1 MLDEIKD
8 SSVVICNNSYKERIL
23 KNVKKLINI
32 KFMSISEFIKSLYFD
47 YDEKAI
53 LYVIKKYKI
62 KYDIARYYLD
72 NLIYILEPNYDQDK
86 MKFLLDLKEDLI
98 NNNLLIFNTRFKSY
112 IKDKKIVIY
121 NYSLSNFEKYLLK
134 DINYIEIND
143 VEGSFN
149 PLIYE
154 FDDIEDE
161 VEFVAYKISEL
172 INNGIDIGNIKLINV
187 DSSYINVITKIFNFY
202 NLKINKFNNIPILSS
217 IIGNIFYTNL
227 DNGIKYAI
235 NSISDYKETDVYSKI
250 VNICNKYVWCDDTDD
265 LKILIYNDLKHTYI
279 ENTRYTNMIEVCD
292 YESSFS
298 NDDYVFML
306 GFNQGIIP
314 KIYKDED
321 FINDDIKPS
330 YIDSTIEKNIRSKD
344 ITLKAIKSIKNLTIT
359 YKLRS
364 HFNTYYPSNLIDELG
379 EVKKVSLD
387 YKKSFSDISNEIR
400 LSKLLDDLI
409 KFNYHPSLLDL
420 LYNNYS
426 IPYNT
431 YSNKFTGI
439 NKNKINDFIKNKR
452 EFNLSYSTMDDYNKC
467 AFKFYIEKIL
477 CLKDNIDKFSVTL
490 GNIYHDVL
498 EKSSKGDID
507 IKNEVY
513 KYLND
518 NNISLNNSNR
528 FFVNRAIDNIKY
540 LLDVI
545 DEQNKFSKLDKIE
558 TEKYVKVRMKDN
570 INFIGFIDKIV
581 YNIFNDTIIASI
593 IDYKTYIKKPSLK
606 YIDYGIGLQ
615 LPVYMYLASK
625 SYKNIK
631 FAGFYLQNIT
641 LDNKSEEEKRK
652 SLKLIGFTNI
662 DKEILEKFDYNYMD
676 SSVINGIK
684 INKDGSFSS
693 TSLKHM
699 LSDNDILDII
709 EKTRVKID
717 ETINNILEAK
727 FDINPKFDKENI
739 GCEFCKFNDL
749 CFRKDYD
756 FVNITPSNDEDEF

>member
-8 SSVVICNNSYKERIL
+8 GSIVICNNSYKDKVL

-32 KFMSISEFIKSLYFD
+32 KFMSMSEFIKSLYFD

-53 LYVIKKYKI
+53 LYVIKKYKV

-72 NLIYILEPNYDQDK
+72 NLIYILEPSYDQDK
-86 MKFLLDLKEDLI
+86 MKFLLNLKKELI
-98 NNNLLIFNTRFKSY
+98 NNNLLIFNTRFKNY

-143 VEGSFN
+143 IEGSSD

-154 FDDIEDE
+154 FSDIEEE

-172 INNGIDIGNIKLINV
+172 INSGVDIHNIKLTNI
-187 DSSYINVITKIFNFY
+187 DSSYINVIYKIFNFY
-202 NLKINKFNNIPILSS
+202 NLKIDKFNNIPILSS
-217 IIGNIFYTNL
+217 IIGNLFYTNL
-227 DNGIKYAI
+227 DNGIESAI
-235 NSISDYKETDVYSKI
+235 NSIDDYKETDTYNKI
-250 VNICNKYVWCDDTDD
+250 INICNKYVWCDDVTD
-265 LKILIYNDLKHTYI
+265 LKVLIYNDLKHTYI
-279 ENTRYTNMIEVCD
+279 ENIKYTNMIQVCD

-314 KIYKDED
+314 RTYKDED

-330 YIDSTIEKNIRSKD
+330 YIDNTIEKNIRSKE
-344 ITLKAIKSIKNLTIT
+344 ITLKAIRSIKNLTIT
-359 YKLRS
+359 YKLKS
-364 HFNTYYPSNLIDELG
+364 HFNTYYPSNLVDELG
-379 EVKKVSLD
+379 EVKRVSLD
-387 YKKSFSDISNEIR
+387 YKKSFSDISNEIK

-409 KFNYHPSLLDL
+409 KFNHHPDLLDL

-439 NKNKINDFIKNKR
+439 DKCNFNDFIKHKK

-467 AFKFYIEKIL
+467 AFRFYIEKIL
-477 CLKDNIDKFSVTL
+477 YLKDNIDKFSVTL

-498 EKSSKGDID
+498 EKSTKGCID
-507 IKNEVY
+507 VKDEVY
-513 KYLND
+513 KYLTD
-518 NNISLNNSNR
+518 NNINLSNSNK

-558 TEKYVKVRMKDN
+558 TEKYVKVKIKDN

-641 LDNKSEEEKRK
+641 LDNKSDEEKKK
-652 SLKLIGFTNI
+652 SLKLIGFTNTAK
-662 DKEILEKFDYNYMD
+662 DILEKFDYNYMD
-676 SSVINGIK
+676 STVIDGIK
-684 INKDGSFSS
+684 INKDGSFSFNS
-693 TSLKHM
+693 MKHM
-699 LSDNDILDII
+699 LSDEDILDII
-709 EKTRVKID
+709 EKTREKID

-739 GCEFCKFNDL
+739 GCEFCKFNDI
-749 CFRKDYD
+749 CFRRDSD
-756 FVNITPSNDEDEF
+756 FVNITPSTDDEF

>member
-8 SSVVICNNSYKERIL
+8 GSIVICNNSYKDKVL

-32 KFMSISEFIKSLYFD
+32 KFMSMSEFIKSLYFD

-53 LYVIKKYKI
+53 LYVIKKYKV

-72 NLIYILEPNYDQDK
+72 NLIYILEPSYDQDK
-86 MKFLLDLKEDLI
+86 MNFLLNLKKELI
-98 NNNLLIFNTRFKSY
+98 NNNLLIFNTRFKNY
-112 IKDKKIVIY
+112 IKGKKIVIY

-143 VEGSFN
+143 IEGSSD

-154 FDDIEDE
+154 FSDIEEE

-172 INNGIDIGNIKLINV
+172 INSGVDIHNIKLTNI
-187 DSSYINVITKIFNFY
+187 DSSYINVINKIFNFY
-202 NLKINKFNNIPILSS
+202 NLKIDKFNNIPILSS
-217 IIGNIFYTNL
+217 IIGNLFYTNL
-227 DNGIKYAI
+227 DNGIESAI
-235 NSISDYKETDVYSKI
+235 NSIDDYKETDTYNKI
-250 VNICNKYVWCDDTDD
+250 INICNKYVWCDDVTD
-265 LKILIYNDLKHTYI
+265 LKVLIYNDLKHTYI
-279 ENTRYTNMIEVCD
+279 ENIKYTNMIQVCD

-314 KIYKDED
+314 RTYKDED

-330 YIDSTIEKNIRSKD
+330 YIDNTIEKNIRSKE

-359 YKLRS
+359 YKLKS
-364 HFNTYYPSNLIDELG
+364 HFNTYYPSNLVDELG
-379 EVKKVSLD
+379 EVKRVSLD
-387 YKKSFSDISNEIR
+387 YKKSFSDISNEIK

-409 KFNYHPSLLDL
+409 KFNHHPDLLDL
-420 LYNNYS
+420 LYNNYF

-439 NKNKINDFIKNKR
+439 DKCNFNDFIKHKK

-467 AFKFYIEKIL
+467 AFRFYIEKIL
-477 CLKDNIDKFSVTL
+477 YLKDNIDKFSVTL

-498 EKSSKGDID
+498 EKSTKGCID
-507 IKNEVY
+507 VKDEVY
-513 KYLND
+513 KYLTD
-518 NNISLNNSNR
+518 NNISLNNSNK

-558 TEKYVKVRMKDN
+558 TEKYVKVKIKDN

-641 LDNKSEEEKRK
+641 LDNKSDEEKKK
-652 SLKLIGFTNI
+652 SLKLIGFTNTAK
-662 DKEILEKFDYNYMD
+662 DILEKFDYNYMD
-676 SSVINGIK
+676 STVIDGIK

-693 TSLKHM
+693 NSMKHM
-699 LSDNDILDII
+699 LSDEDILDII
-709 EKTRVKID
+709 EKTREKID
-717 ETINNILEAK
+717 ETINNILDAK

-739 GCEFCKFNDL
+739 GCEFCKFNDI
-749 CFRKDYD
+749 CFRRDSD
-756 FVNITPSNDEDEF
+756 FVNITPSTDDEF

>member
-8 SSVVICNNSYKERIL
+8 GSIVICNNSYKDKVL

-32 KFMSISEFIKSLYFD
+32 KFMSMSEFIKSLYFD

-53 LYVIKKYKI
+53 LYVIKKYKV

-72 NLIYILEPNYDQDK
+72 NLIYILEPSYDRDK
-86 MKFLLDLKEDLI
+86 MKFLLNLKKELI
-98 NNNLLIFNTRFKSY
+98 NNNLLIFNTRFKNY
-112 IKDKKIVIY
+112 IKGKKIVIY

-143 VEGSFN
+143 IEGSSD

-154 FDDIEDE
+154 FSDIEEE

-172 INNGIDIGNIKLINV
+172 INSGVDIHNIKLTNI
-187 DSSYINVITKIFNFY
+187 DSSYINVINKIFNFY
-202 NLKINKFNNIPILSS
+202 NLKIDKFNNIPILSS
-217 IIGNIFYTNL
+217 IIGNLFYTNL
-227 DNGIKYAI
+227 GNGIESAI
-235 NSISDYKETDVYSKI
+235 NSIDDYKETDTYNKI
-250 VNICNKYVWCDDTDD
+250 INICNKYVWCDDVTD
-265 LKILIYNDLKHTYI
+265 LKVLIYNDLKHTYI
-279 ENTRYTNMIEVCD
+279 ENIKYTNMIQVCD

-314 KIYKDED
+314 RTYKDED

-330 YIDSTIEKNIRSKD
+330 YIDNTIEKNIRSKE
-344 ITLKAIKSIKNLTIT
+344 ITLKAIRSIKNLTIT
-359 YKLRS
+359 YKLKS
-364 HFNTYYPSNLIDELG
+364 HFNTYYPSNLVDELG
-379 EVKKVSLD
+379 EVKRVSLD
-387 YKKSFSDISNEIR
+387 YKKSFSDISNEIK

-409 KFNYHPSLLDL
+409 KFNHHPDLLDL

-439 NKNKINDFIKNKR
+439 DKCNFNDFIKHKK

-467 AFKFYIEKIL
+467 AFRFYIEKIL
-477 CLKDNIDKFSVTL
+477 YLKDNIDKFSVTL

-498 EKSSKGDID
+498 EKSTKGCID
-507 IKNEVY
+507 VKDEVY
-513 KYLND
+513 KYLTD
-518 NNISLNNSNR
+518 NNINLSNSNK

-558 TEKYVKVRMKDN
+558 TEKYVKVKIKDN

-641 LDNKSEEEKRK
+641 LDNKSDEEKKK
-652 SLKLIGFTNI
+652 SLKLIGFTNTAK
-662 DKEILEKFDYNYMD
+662 DILEKFDYNYMD
-676 SSVINGIK
+676 STVIDGIK

-693 TSLKHM
+693 NSMKHM
-699 LSDNDILDII
+699 LSDEDILDII
-709 EKTRVKID
+709 EKTREKID
-717 ETINNILEAK
+717 ETINNILDAK

-739 GCEFCKFNDL
+739 GCEFCKFNDI
-749 CFRKDYD
+749 CFRRDSD
-756 FVNITPSNDEDEF
+756 FVNITPSTDDEF

>member
-8 SSVVICNNSYKERIL
+8 GSIVICNNSYKDKVL

-32 KFMSISEFIKSLYFD
+32 KFMSMSEFIKSLYFD

-53 LYVIKKYKI
+53 LYVIKKYKV

-72 NLIYILEPNYDQDK
+72 NLIYILEPSYDQDK
-86 MKFLLDLKEDLI
+86 MNFLLNLKKELI
-98 NNNLLIFNTRFKSY
+98 NNNLLIFNTRFKNY
-112 IKDKKIVIY
+112 IKGKKIVIY

-143 VEGSFN
+143 IEGSSD

-154 FDDIEDE
+154 FSDIEEE

-172 INNGIDIGNIKLINV
+172 INSGVDIHNIKLTNI
-187 DSSYINVITKIFNFY
+187 DSSYINVIYKIFNFY
-202 NLKINKFNNIPILSS
+202 NLKIDKFNNIPILSS
-217 IIGNIFYTNL
+217 IIGNLFYTNL
-227 DNGIKYAI
+227 DNGIESAI
-235 NSISDYKETDVYSKI
+235 NSIDDYKETDTYNKI
-250 VNICNKYVWCDDTDD
+250 INICNKYVWCDDVTD
-265 LKILIYNDLKHTYI
+265 LKVLIYNDLKHTYI
-279 ENTRYTNMIEVCD
+279 ENIKYTNMIQVCD

-314 KIYKDED
+314 RTYKDED

-330 YIDSTIEKNIRSKD
+330 YIDNTIEKNIRSKE
-344 ITLKAIKSIKNLTIT
+344 ITLKAIRSIKNLTIT
-359 YKLRS
+359 YKLKS
-364 HFNTYYPSNLIDELG
+364 HFNTYYPSNLVDELG
-379 EVKKVSLD
+379 EVKRVSLD
-387 YKKSFSDISNEIR
+387 YKKSFSDISNEIK

-409 KFNYHPSLLDL
+409 KFNHHPDLLDL

-439 NKNKINDFIKNKR
+439 DKCNFNDFIKHKKK
-452 EFNLSYSTMDDYNKC
+452 FNLSYSTMDDYNKC
-467 AFKFYIEKIL
+467 AFRFYIEKIL
-477 CLKDNIDKFSVTL
+477 YLKDNIDKFSVTL

-498 EKSSKGDID
+498 EKSTKGCID
-507 IKNEVY
+507 VKDEVY
-513 KYLND
+513 KYLTD
-518 NNISLNNSNR
+518 NNINLSNSNK

-558 TEKYVKVRMKDN
+558 TEKYVKVKIKDN

-641 LDNKSEEEKRK
+641 LDNKSDEEKKK
-652 SLKLIGFTNI
+652 SLKLIGFTNTAK
-662 DKEILEKFDYNYMD
+662 DILEKFDYNYMD
-676 SSVINGIK
+676 STVIDGIK

-693 TSLKHM
+693 NSMKHM
-699 LSDNDILDII
+699 LSDEDILDII
-709 EKTRVKID
+709 EKTREKID
-717 ETINNILEAK
+717 ETINNILDAK

-739 GCEFCKFNDL
+739 GCEFCKFNDI
-749 CFRKDYD
+749 CFRRDSD
-756 FVNITPSNDEDEF
+756 FVNITPSTDDEF

>member
-8 SSVVICNNSYKERIL
+8 GSIVICNNSYKDKVL

-32 KFMSISEFIKSLYFD
+32 KFMSMSEFIKSLYFD

-53 LYVIKKYKI
+53 LYVIKKYKV

-72 NLIYILEPNYDQDK
+72 NLIYILEPSYDRDK
-86 MKFLLDLKEDLI
+86 MKFLLNLKKELI
-98 NNNLLIFNTRFKSY
+98 NNNLLIFNTRFKNY
-112 IKDKKIVIY
+112 IKGKKIVIY
-121 NYSLSNFEKYLLK
+121 NYSLSKFEKYLLK

-143 VEGSFN
+143 IEGSSD

-154 FDDIEDE
+154 FSDIEEE

-172 INNGIDIGNIKLINV
+172 INSGVDIHNIKLTNI
-187 DSSYINVITKIFNFY
+187 DSSYINVINKIFNFY
-202 NLKINKFNNIPILSS
+202 NLKIDKFNNIPILSS
-217 IIGNIFYTNL
+217 IIGNLFYTNL
-227 DNGIKYAI
+227 DNGIESAI
-235 NSISDYKETDVYSKI
+235 NSIDDYKETDTYNKI
-250 VNICNKYVWCDDTDD
+250 INICNKYVWCDDVTD
-265 LKILIYNDLKHTYI
+265 LKVLIYNDLKHTYI
-279 ENTRYTNMIEVCD
+279 ENIKYTNMIQVCD

-314 KIYKDED
+314 RTYKDED

-330 YIDSTIEKNIRSKD
+330 YIDNTIEKNIRSKE
-344 ITLKAIKSIKNLTIT
+344 ITLKAIRSIKNLTIT
-359 YKLRS
+359 YKLKS
-364 HFNTYYPSNLIDELG
+364 HFNTYYPSNLVDELG
-379 EVKKVSLD
+379 EVKRVSLD
-387 YKKSFSDISNEIR
+387 YKKSFSDISNEIK

-409 KFNYHPSLLDL
+409 KFNHHPDLLDL

-439 NKNKINDFIKNKR
+439 DKCNFNDFIKHKK

-467 AFKFYIEKIL
+467 AFRFYIEKIL
-477 CLKDNIDKFSVTL
+477 YLKDNIDKFSVTL

-498 EKSSKGDID
+498 EKSTKGCID
-507 IKNEVY
+507 VKDEVY
-513 KYLND
+513 KYLTD
-518 NNISLNNSNR
+518 NNINLSNSNK

-545 DEQNKFSKLDKIE
+545 EEQNKFSKLDKIE
-558 TEKYVKVRMKDN
+558 TEKYVKVKIKDN

-641 LDNKSEEEKRK
+641 LDNKSDEEKKK
-652 SLKLIGFTNI
+652 SLKLIGFTNTAK
-662 DKEILEKFDYNYMD
+662 DILEKFDYNYMD
-676 SSVINGIK
+676 STVIDGIK
-684 INKDGSFSS
+684 INKDGSFSFNS
-693 TSLKHM
+693 MKHM
-699 LSDNDILDII
+699 LSDEDILDII
-709 EKTRVKID
+709 EKTREKID

-739 GCEFCKFNDL
+739 GCEFCKFNDI
-749 CFRKDYD
+749 CFRRDSD
-756 FVNITPSNDEDEF
+756 FVNITPSTDDEF

>member
-8 SSVVICNNSYKERIL
+8 GSIVICNNSYKDKVL

-32 KFMSISEFIKSLYFD
+32 KFMSMSEFIKSLYFD

-53 LYVIKKYKI
+53 LYVIKKYKV

-72 NLIYILEPNYDQDK
+72 NLIYILEPSYDQDK
-86 MKFLLDLKEDLI
+86 MNFLLNLKKELI
-98 NNNLLIFNTRFKSY
+98 NNNLLIFNTRFKNY

-143 VEGSFN
+143 IEGSSD

-154 FDDIEDE
+154 FSDIEEE

-172 INNGIDIGNIKLINV
+172 INSGVDIHNIKLTNI
-187 DSSYINVITKIFNFY
+187 DSSYINVINKIFNFY
-202 NLKINKFNNIPILSS
+202 NLKIDKFNNIPILSS
-217 IIGNIFYTNL
+217 IIGNLFYTNL
-227 DNGIKYAI
+227 DSGIESAI
-235 NSISDYKETDVYSKI
+235 NSIDDYKETDTYNKI
-250 VNICNKYVWCDDTDD
+250 INICNKYVWCDDVTD
-265 LKILIYNDLKHTYI
+265 LKVLIYNDLKHTYI
-279 ENTRYTNMIEVCD
+279 ENIKYTNMIQVCD

-314 KIYKDED
+314 RTYKDED

-330 YIDSTIEKNIRSKD
+330 YIDNTIEKNIRSKE
-344 ITLKAIKSIKNLTIT
+344 ITLKAIRSIKNLTIT
-359 YKLRS
+359 YKLKS
-364 HFNTYYPSNLIDELG
+364 HFNTYYPSNLVDELG
-379 EVKKVSLD
+379 EVKRVSLD
-387 YKKSFSDISNEIR
+387 YKKSFSDISNEIK

-409 KFNYHPSLLDL
+409 KFNHHPDLLDL

-439 NKNKINDFIKNKR
+439 DKCNFNDFIKHKK

-467 AFKFYIEKIL
+467 AFRFYIEKIL
-477 CLKDNIDKFSVTL
+477 YLKDNVDKFSVTL

-498 EKSSKGDID
+498 EKSTKGCID
-507 IKNEVY
+507 VKDEVY
-513 KYLND
+513 KYLTD
-518 NNISLNNSNR
+518 NNINLSNSNK

-558 TEKYVKVRMKDN
+558 TEKYVKVKIKDN

-641 LDNKSEEEKRK
+641 LDNKSDEEKKK
-652 SLKLIGFTNI
+652 SLKLIGFTNTAK
-662 DKEILEKFDYNYMD
+662 DILEKFDYNYMD
-676 SSVINGIK
+676 STVIDGIK

-693 TSLKHM
+693 NSMKHM
-699 LSDNDILDII
+699 LSDEDILDII
-709 EKTRVKID
+709 EKTREKID
-717 ETINNILEAK
+717 ETINNILDAK

-739 GCEFCKFNDL
+739 GCEFCKFNDI
-749 CFRKDYD
+749 CFRRDSD
-756 FVNITPSNDEDEF
+756 FVNITPSTDDEF

>member
-8 SSVVICNNSYKERIL
+8 GSIVICNNSYKDKVL

-32 KFMSISEFIKSLYFD
+32 KFMSMSEFIKSLYFD

-53 LYVIKKYKI
+53 LYVIKKYKV

-72 NLIYILEPNYDQDK
+72 NLIYILEPSYDRDK
-86 MKFLLDLKEDLI
+86 MKFLLNLKKELI
-98 NNNLLIFNTRFKSY
+98 NNNLLIFNTRFKNY
-112 IKDKKIVIY
+112 IKGKKIVIY
-121 NYSLSNFEKYLLK
+121 NYSLSKFEKYLLK

-143 VEGSFN
+143 IEGSSD

-154 FDDIEDE
+154 FSDIEEE

-172 INNGIDIGNIKLINV
+172 INSGVDIHNIKLTNI
-187 DSSYINVITKIFNFY
+187 DSSYINVINKIFNFY
-202 NLKINKFNNIPILSS
+202 NLKIDKFNNIPILSS
-217 IIGNIFYTNL
+217 IIGNLFYTNL
-227 DNGIKYAI
+227 DNGIESAI
-235 NSISDYKETDVYSKI
+235 NSIDDYKETDTYNKI
-250 VNICNKYVWCDDTDD
+250 INICNKYVWCDDVTD
-265 LKILIYNDLKHTYI
+265 LKVLIYNDLKHTYI
-279 ENTRYTNMIEVCD
+279 ENIKYTNMIQVCD

-314 KIYKDED
+314 RTYKDED

-330 YIDSTIEKNIRSKD
+330 YIDNTIEKNIRSKE
-344 ITLKAIKSIKNLTIT
+344 ITLKAIRSIKNLTIT
-359 YKLRS
+359 YKLKS
-364 HFNTYYPSNLIDELG
+364 HFNTYYPSNLVDELG
-379 EVKKVSLD
+379 EVKRVSLD
-387 YKKSFSDISNEIR
+387 YKKSFSDISNEIK

-409 KFNYHPSLLDL
+409 KFNHHPDLLDL

-439 NKNKINDFIKNKR
+439 DKCNFNDFIKHKKK
-452 EFNLSYSTMDDYNKC
+452 FNLSYSTMDDYNKC
-467 AFKFYIEKIL
+467 AFRFYIEKIL
-477 CLKDNIDKFSVTL
+477 YLKDNIDKFSVTL

-498 EKSSKGDID
+498 EKSTKGCID
-507 IKNEVY
+507 VKDEVY
-513 KYLND
+513 KYLTD
-518 NNISLNNSNR
+518 NNINLSNSNK

-558 TEKYVKVRMKDN
+558 TEKYVKVKIKDN

-641 LDNKSEEEKRK
+641 LDNKSDEEKKK
-652 SLKLIGFTNI
+652 SLKLIGFTNTAK
-662 DKEILEKFDYNYMD
+662 DILEKFDYNYMD
-676 SSVINGIK
+676 STVIDGIK

-693 TSLKHM
+693 NSMKHM
-699 LSDNDILDII
+699 LSDEDILDII
-709 EKTRVKID
+709 EKTREKID
-717 ETINNILEAK
+717 ETINNILDAK

-739 GCEFCKFNDL
+739 GCEFCKFNDI
-749 CFRKDYD
+749 CFRRDSD
-756 FVNITPSNDEDEF
+756 FVNITPSTDDEF

>member
-8 SSVVICNNSYKERIL
+8 GSIVICNNSYKDKVL

-32 KFMSISEFIKSLYFD
+32 KFMSMSEFIKSLYFD

-53 LYVIKKYKI
+53 LYVIKKYKV

-72 NLIYILEPNYDQDK
+72 NLIYILEPSYDQDK
-86 MKFLLDLKEDLI
+86 MKFLLNLKKELI
-98 NNNLLIFNTRFKSY
+98 NNNLLIFNTRFKNY
-112 IKDKKIVIY
+112 IKGKKIVIY

-143 VEGSFN
+143 IEGSSD

-154 FDDIEDE
+154 FSDIEEE

-172 INNGIDIGNIKLINV
+172 INSGVDIHNIKLTNI
-187 DSSYINVITKIFNFY
+187 DSSYINVIYKIFNFY
-202 NLKINKFNNIPILSS
+202 NLKIDKFNNIPILSS
-217 IIGNIFYTNL
+217 IIGNLFYTNL
-227 DNGIKYAI
+227 DNGIESAI
-235 NSISDYKETDVYSKI
+235 NSIDDYKETDTYNKI
-250 VNICNKYVWCDDTDD
+250 INICNKYVWCDDVTD
-265 LKILIYNDLKHTYI
+265 LKVLIYNDLKHTYI
-279 ENTRYTNMIEVCD
+279 ENIKYTNMIQVCD

-314 KIYKDED
+314 RTYKDED

-330 YIDSTIEKNIRSKD
+330 YIDNTIEKNIRSKE
-344 ITLKAIKSIKNLTIT
+344 ITLKAIRSIKNLTIT
-359 YKLRS
+359 YKLKS
-364 HFNTYYPSNLIDELG
+364 HFNTYYPSNLVDELG
-379 EVKKVSLD
+379 EVKRVSLD
-387 YKKSFSDISNEIR
+387 YKKSFSDISNEIK

-409 KFNYHPSLLDL
+409 KFNHHPDLLDL

-439 NKNKINDFIKNKR
+439 DKCNFNDFIKHKK

-467 AFKFYIEKIL
+467 AFRFYIEKIL
-477 CLKDNIDKFSVTL
+477 YLKDNVDKFSVTL

-498 EKSSKGDID
+498 EKSTKGCID
-507 IKNEVY
+507 VKDEVY
-513 KYLND
+513 KYLTD
-518 NNISLNNSNR
+518 NNINLSNSNK

-558 TEKYVKVRMKDN
+558 TEKYVKVKIKDN

-641 LDNKSEEEKRK
+641 LDNKSDEEKKK
-652 SLKLIGFTNI
+652 SLKLIGFTNTAK
-662 DKEILEKFDYNYMD
+662 DILEKFDYNYMD
-676 SSVINGIK
+676 STVIDGIK

-693 TSLKHM
+693 NSMKHM
-699 LSDNDILDII
+699 LSDEDILDII
-709 EKTRVKID
+709 EKTREKID
-717 ETINNILEAK
+717 ETINNILDAK

-739 GCEFCKFNDL
+739 GCEFCKFNDI
-749 CFRKDYD
+749 CFRRDSD
-756 FVNITPSNDEDEF
+756 FVNITPSTDDEF

>member
-8 SSVVICNNSYKERIL
+8 GSIVICNNSYKDKVL

-32 KFMSISEFIKSLYFD
+32 KFMSMSEFIKSLYFD

-53 LYVIKKYKI
+53 LYVIKKYKV

-72 NLIYILEPNYDQDK
+72 NLIYILEPSYDQDK
-86 MKFLLDLKEDLI
+86 MNFLLNLKKELI
-98 NNNLLIFNTRFKSY
+98 NNNLLIFNTRFKNY

-143 VEGSFN
+143 IEGSSD

-154 FDDIEDE
+154 FSDIEEE

-172 INNGIDIGNIKLINV
+172 INSGVDIHNIKLTNI
-187 DSSYINVITKIFNFY
+187 DSSYINVINKIFNFY
-202 NLKINKFNNIPILSS
+202 NLKIDKFNNIPILSS
-217 IIGNIFYTNL
+217 IIGNLFYTNL
-227 DNGIKYAI
+227 DNGIESAI
-235 NSISDYKETDVYSKI
+235 NSIDDYKETDTYNKI
-250 VNICNKYVWCDDTDD
+250 INICNKYVWCDDVTD
-265 LKILIYNDLKHTYI
+265 LKVLIYNDLKHTYI
-279 ENTRYTNMIEVCD
+279 ENIKYTNMIQVCD

-314 KIYKDED
+314 RTYKDED

-330 YIDSTIEKNIRSKD
+330 YIDNTIEKNIRSKE
-344 ITLKAIKSIKNLTIT
+344 ITLKAIRSIKNLTIT
-359 YKLRS
+359 YKLKS
-364 HFNTYYPSNLIDELG
+364 HFNTYYPSNLVDELG
-379 EVKKVSLD
+379 EVKRVSLG
-387 YKKSFSDISNEIR
+387 YKKSFSDISNEIK

-409 KFNYHPSLLDL
+409 KFNHHPDLLDL

-439 NKNKINDFIKNKR
+439 DKCNFNDFIKHKK

-467 AFKFYIEKIL
+467 AFRFYIEKIL
-477 CLKDNIDKFSVTL
+477 YLKDNIDKFSVTL

-498 EKSSKGDID
+498 EKSTKGCID
-507 IKNEVY
+507 VKDEVY
-513 KYLND
+513 KYLTD
-518 NNISLNNSNR
+518 NNINLSNSNK

-558 TEKYVKVRMKDN
+558 TEKYVKVKIKDN

-641 LDNKSEEEKRK
+641 LDNKSDEEKKK
-652 SLKLIGFTNI
+652 SLKLIGFTNSAK
-662 DKEILEKFDYNYMD
+662 DILEKFDYNYMD
-676 SSVINGIK
+676 STVIDGIK

-693 TSLKHM
+693 NSMKHM
-699 LSDNDILDII
+699 LSDEDILDII
-709 EKTRVKID
+709 EKTREKID
-717 ETINNILEAK
+717 ETINNILDAK

-739 GCEFCKFNDL
+739 GCEFCKFNDI
-749 CFRKDYD
+749 CFRRDSD
-756 FVNITPSNDEDEF
+756 FVNITPSTDDEF

>member
-8 SSVVICNNSYKERIL
+8 GSIVICNNSYKDKVL

-32 KFMSISEFIKSLYFD
+32 KFMSMSEFIKSLYFD

-53 LYVIKKYKI
+53 LYVIKKYKV

-72 NLIYILEPNYDQDK
+72 NLIYILEPSYDQDK
-86 MKFLLDLKEDLI
+86 MNFLLNLKKELI
-98 NNNLLIFNTRFKSY
+98 NNNLLIFNTRFKNY

-143 VEGSFN
+143 IEGSSD

-154 FDDIEDE
+154 FSDIEEE

-172 INNGIDIGNIKLINV
+172 INSGVDIHNIKLTNI
-187 DSSYINVITKIFNFY
+187 DSSYINVINKIFNFY
-202 NLKINKFNNIPILSS
+202 NLKIDKFNNIPILSS
-217 IIGNIFYTNL
+217 IIGNLFYTNL
-227 DNGIKYAI
+227 DNGIESAI
-235 NSISDYKETDVYSKI
+235 NSIDDYKETDTYNKI
-250 VNICNKYVWCDDTDD
+250 INICNKYVWCDDVTD
-265 LKILIYNDLKHTYI
+265 LKVLIYNDLKHTYI
-279 ENTRYTNMIEVCD
+279 ENIKYTNMIQVCD

-314 KIYKDED
+314 RTYKDED

-330 YIDSTIEKNIRSKD
+330 YIDNTIEKNIRSKE
-344 ITLKAIKSIKNLTIT
+344 ITLKAIRSIKNLTIT
-359 YKLRS
+359 YKLKS
-364 HFNTYYPSNLIDELG
+364 HFNTYYPSNLVDELG
-379 EVKKVSLD
+379 EVKRVSLD
-387 YKKSFSDISNEIR
+387 YKKSFSDISNEIK

-409 KFNYHPSLLDL
+409 KFNHHPDLLDL

-439 NKNKINDFIKNKR
+439 DKCNFNDFIKHKK

-467 AFKFYIEKIL
+467 AFRFYIEKIL
-477 CLKDNIDKFSVTL
+477 YLKDNVDRFSITL

-498 EKSSKGDID
+498 EKSTKGCID
-507 IKNEVY
+507 VKDEVY
-513 KYLND
+513 KYLTD
-518 NNISLNNSNR
+518 NNINLSNSNK

-558 TEKYVKVRMKDN
+558 TEKYVKVKIKDN

-641 LDNKSEEEKRK
+641 LDNKSDEEKKK
-652 SLKLIGFTNI
+652 SLKLIGFTNTAK
-662 DKEILEKFDYNYMD
+662 DILEKFDYNYMD
-676 SSVINGIK
+676 STVIDGIK

-693 TSLKHM
+693 NSMKHM
-699 LSDNDILDII
+699 LSDEDILDII
-709 EKTRVKID
+709 EKTREKID
-717 ETINNILEAK
+717 ETINNILDAK

-739 GCEFCKFNDL
+739 GCEFCKFNDI
-749 CFRKDYD
+749 CFRRDSD
-756 FVNITPSNDEDEF
+756 FVNITPSTDDEF

>member
-8 SSVVICNNSYKERIL
+8 GSIVICNNSYKDKVL

-32 KFMSISEFIKSLYFD
+32 KFMSMSEFIKSLYFY

-53 LYVIKKYKI
+53 LYVIKKYKV

-72 NLIYILEPNYDQDK
+72 NLIYILEPSYDQDK
-86 MKFLLDLKEDLI
+86 MNFLLNLKKELI
-98 NNNLLIFNTRFKSY
+98 NNNLLIFNTRFKNY
-112 IKDKKIVIY
+112 IKGKKIVIY

-143 VEGSFN
+143 IEGSSD

-154 FDDIEDE
+154 FSDIEEE

-172 INNGIDIGNIKLINV
+172 INSGVDIHNIKLTNI
-187 DSSYINVITKIFNFY
+187 DSGYINVINKIFNFY
-202 NLKINKFNNIPILSS
+202 NLKIDKFNNIPILSS
-217 IIGNIFYTNL
+217 IIGNLFYTNL
-227 DNGIKYAI
+227 DSGIESAI
-235 NSISDYKETDVYSKI
+235 NSIDDYKETDTYNKI
-250 VNICNKYVWCDDTDD
+250 INICNKYVWCDDVTD
-265 LKILIYNDLKHTYI
+265 LKVLIYNDLKHTYI
-279 ENTRYTNMIEVCD
+279 ENIKYTNMIQVCD

-314 KIYKDED
+314 RTYKDED

-330 YIDSTIEKNIRSKD
+330 YIDNTIEKNIRSKE
-344 ITLKAIKSIKNLTIT
+344 ITLKAIRSIKNLTIT
-359 YKLRS
+359 YKLKS
-364 HFNTYYPSNLIDELG
+364 HFNTYYPSNLVDELG
-379 EVKKVSLD
+379 EVKRVSLD
-387 YKKSFSDISNEIR
+387 YKKSFSDISNEIK

-409 KFNYHPSLLDL
+409 KFNHHPDLLDL

-439 NKNKINDFIKNKR
+439 DKCNFNDFIKHKK

-467 AFKFYIEKIL
+467 AFRFYIEKIL
-477 CLKDNIDKFSVTL
+477 YLKDNVDKFSVTL

-498 EKSSKGDID
+498 EKSTKGCID
-507 IKNEVY
+507 VKDEVY
-513 KYLND
+513 KYLTD
-518 NNISLNNSNR
+518 NNINLSNSNK

-545 DEQNKFSKLDKIE
+545 DEQNKFSKLDKME
-558 TEKYVKVRMKDN
+558 TEKYVKVKIKDN

-641 LDNKSEEEKRK
+641 LDNKSDEEKKK
-652 SLKLIGFTNI
+652 SLKLIGFTNTAK
-662 DKEILEKFDYNYMD
+662 DILEKFDYNYMD
-676 SSVINGIK
+676 STVIDGIK

-693 TSLKHM
+693 NSMKHM
-699 LSDNDILDII
+699 LSDEDILDII
-709 EKTRVKID
+709 EKTREKID
-717 ETINNILEAK
+717 ETINNILDAK

-739 GCEFCKFNDL
+739 GCEFCKFNDI
-749 CFRKDYD
+749 CFRRDSD
-756 FVNITPSNDEDEF
+756 FVNITPSTDDEF

>member
-8 SSVVICNNSYKERIL
+8 GSIVICNNSYKDKVL

-32 KFMSISEFIKSLYFD
+32 KFMSMSEFIKSLYFD

-53 LYVIKKYKI
+53 LYVIKKYKV

-72 NLIYILEPNYDQDK
+72 NLIYILEPSYDQDK
-86 MKFLLDLKEDLI
+86 MNFLLNLKKELI
-98 NNNLLIFNTRFKSY
+98 NNNLLIFNTRFKNY

-143 VEGSFN
+143 IEGSSD

-154 FDDIEDE
+154 FSDIEEE

-172 INNGIDIGNIKLINV
+172 INSGVDIHNIKLTNI
-187 DSSYINVITKIFNFY
+187 DSSYINVINKIFNFY
-202 NLKINKFNNIPILSS
+202 NLKIDKFNNIPILSS
-217 IIGNIFYTNL
+217 IIGNLFYTNL
-227 DNGIKYAI
+227 GNGIESAI
-235 NSISDYKETDVYSKI
+235 NSIDDYKETDTYNKI
-250 VNICNKYVWCDDTDD
+250 INICNKYVWCDDVTD
-265 LKILIYNDLKHTYI
+265 LKVLIYNDLKHTYI
-279 ENTRYTNMIEVCD
+279 ENIKYTNMIQVCD

-314 KIYKDED
+314 RTYKDED

-330 YIDSTIEKNIRSKD
+330 YIDNTIEKNIRSKE
-344 ITLKAIKSIKNLTIT
+344 ITLKAIRSIKNLTIT
-359 YKLRS
+359 YKLKS
-364 HFNTYYPSNLIDELG
+364 HFNTYYPSNLVDELG
-379 EVKKVSLD
+379 EVKRVSLD
-387 YKKSFSDISNEIR
+387 YKKSFSDISNEIK

-409 KFNYHPSLLDL
+409 KFNHHPDLLDL

-439 NKNKINDFIKNKR
+439 DKCNFNDFIKHKK

-467 AFKFYIEKIL
+467 AFRFYIEKIL
-477 CLKDNIDKFSVTL
+477 YLKDNIDKFSVTL

-498 EKSSKGDID
+498 EKSTTGCID
-507 IKNEVY
+507 VKDEVY
-513 KYLND
+513 KYLTD
-518 NNISLNNSNR
+518 NNINLSNSNK

-558 TEKYVKVRMKDN
+558 TEKYVKVKIKDN

-641 LDNKSEEEKRK
+641 LDNKSDEEKKK
-652 SLKLIGFTNI
+652 SLKLIGFTNTAK
-662 DKEILEKFDYNYMD
+662 DILEKFDYNYMD
-676 SSVINGIK
+676 STVIDGIK

-693 TSLKHM
+693 NSMKHM
-699 LSDNDILDII
+699 LSDEDILDII
-709 EKTRVKID
+709 EKTREKID
-717 ETINNILEAK
+717 ETINNILDAK

-739 GCEFCKFNDL
+739 GCEFCKFNDI
-749 CFRKDYD
+749 CFRRDSD
-756 FVNITPSNDEDEF
+756 FVNITPSTDDEF

>member
-8 SSVVICNNSYKERIL
+8 GSIVICNNSYKDKVL

-32 KFMSISEFIKSLYFD
+32 KFMSMSEFIKSLYFD

-53 LYVIKKYKI
+53 LYVIKKYKV

-72 NLIYILEPNYDQDK
+72 NLIYILEPSYDQDK
-86 MKFLLDLKEDLI
+86 MKFLLNLKKELI
-98 NNNLLIFNTRFKSY
+98 NNNLLIFNTRFKNY
-112 IKDKKIVIY
+112 IKGKKIVIY

-143 VEGSFN
+143 IEGSSD

-154 FDDIEDE
+154 FSDIEEE

-172 INNGIDIGNIKLINV
+172 INSGVDIHNIKLTNI
-187 DSSYINVITKIFNFY
+187 DSSYINVIYKIFNFY
-202 NLKINKFNNIPILSS
+202 NLKIDKFNNIPILSS
-217 IIGNIFYTNL
+217 IIGNLFYTNL
-227 DNGIKYAI
+227 DNGIESAI
-235 NSISDYKETDVYSKI
+235 NSIDDYKETDTYNKI
-250 VNICNKYVWCDDTDD
+250 INICNKYVWCDDVTD
-265 LKILIYNDLKHTYI
+265 LKVLIYNDLKHTYI
-279 ENTRYTNMIEVCD
+279 ENIKYTNMIQVCD

-314 KIYKDED
+314 RTYKDED

-330 YIDSTIEKNIRSKD
+330 YIDNTIEKNIRSKE
-344 ITLKAIKSIKNLTIT
+344 ITLKAIRSIKNLTIT
-359 YKLRS
+359 YKLKS
-364 HFNTYYPSNLIDELG
+364 HFNTYYPSNLVDELG
-379 EVKKVSLD
+379 EVKRVSLD
-387 YKKSFSDISNEIR
+387 YKKSFSDISNEIK

-409 KFNYHPSLLDL
+409 KFNHHPDLLDL

-439 NKNKINDFIKNKR
+439 DKCNFNDFIKHKKK
-452 EFNLSYSTMDDYNKC
+452 FNLSYSTMDDYNKC
-467 AFKFYIEKIL
+467 AFRFYIEKIL
-477 CLKDNIDKFSVTL
+477 YLKDNIDKFSVTL

-498 EKSSKGDID
+498 EKSTKGCID
-507 IKNEVY
+507 VKDEVY
-513 KYLND
+513 KYLTD
-518 NNISLNNSNR
+518 NNINLSNSNK

-558 TEKYVKVRMKDN
+558 TEKYVKVKIKDN

-641 LDNKSEEEKRK
+641 LDNKSDEEKKK
-652 SLKLIGFTNI
+652 SLKLIGFTNTAK
-662 DKEILEKFDYNYMD
+662 DILEKFDYNYMD
-676 SSVINGIK
+676 STVIDGIK

-693 TSLKHM
+693 NSMKHM
-699 LSDNDILDII
+699 LSDEDILDII
-709 EKTRVKID
+709 EKTREKID
-717 ETINNILEAK
+717 ETINNILDAK

-739 GCEFCKFNDL
+739 GCEFCKFNDI
-749 CFRKDYD
+749 CFRRDSD
-756 FVNITPSNDEDEF
+756 FVNITPSTDDEF

>member
-8 SSVVICNNSYKERIL
+8 GSIVICNNSYKDKVL

-32 KFMSISEFIKSLYFD
+32 KFMSMSEFIKSLYFD

-53 LYVIKKYKI
+53 LYVIKKYKV

-72 NLIYILEPNYDQDK
+72 NLIYILEPSYDRDK
-86 MKFLLDLKEDLI
+86 MKFLLNLKKELI
-98 NNNLLIFNTRFKSY
+98 NNNLLIFNTRFKNY
-112 IKDKKIVIY
+112 IKGKKIVIY
-121 NYSLSNFEKYLLK
+121 NYSLSKFEKYLLK

-143 VEGSFN
+143 IEGSSD

-154 FDDIEDE
+154 FSDIEEE

-172 INNGIDIGNIKLINV
+172 INSGVDIHNIKLTNI
-187 DSSYINVITKIFNFY
+187 DSSYINVINKIFNFY
-202 NLKINKFNNIPILSS
+202 NLKIDKFNNIPILSS
-217 IIGNIFYTNL
+217 IIGNLFYTNL
-227 DNGIKYAI
+227 DNGIESAI
-235 NSISDYKETDVYSKI
+235 NSIDDYKETDTYNKI
-250 VNICNKYVWCDDTDD
+250 INICNKYVWCDDVTD
-265 LKILIYNDLKHTYI
+265 LKVLIYNDLKHTYI
-279 ENTRYTNMIEVCD
+279 ENIKYTNMIQVCD

-314 KIYKDED
+314 RTYKDED

-330 YIDSTIEKNIRSKD
+330 YIDNTIEKNIRSKE
-344 ITLKAIKSIKNLTIT
+344 ITLKAIRSIKNLTIT
-359 YKLRS
+359 YKLKS
-364 HFNTYYPSNLIDELG
+364 HFNTYYPSNLVDELG
-379 EVKKVSLD
+379 EVKRVSLD
-387 YKKSFSDISNEIR
+387 YKKSFSDISNEIK

-409 KFNYHPSLLDL
+409 KFNHHPDLLDL

-439 NKNKINDFIKNKR
+439 DKCNFNDFIKHKK

-467 AFKFYIEKIL
+467 AFRFYIEKIL
-477 CLKDNIDKFSVTL
+477 YLKDNVDKFSVTL

-498 EKSSKGDID
+498 EKSTKGCID
-507 IKNEVY
+507 VKDEVY
-513 KYLND
+513 KYLTD
-518 NNISLNNSNR
+518 NNINLSNSNK

-558 TEKYVKVRMKDN
+558 TEKYVKVKIKDN

-641 LDNKSEEEKRK
+641 LDNKSDEEKKK
-652 SLKLIGFTNI
+652 SLKLIGFTNTAK
-662 DKEILEKFDYNYMD
+662 DILEKFDYNYMD
-676 SSVINGIK
+676 STVIDGIK

-693 TSLKHM
+693 NSMKHM
-699 LSDNDILDII
+699 LSDEDILDII
-709 EKTRVKID
+709 EKTREKID
-717 ETINNILEAK
+717 ETINNILDAK

-739 GCEFCKFNDL
+739 GCEFCKFNDI
-749 CFRKDYD
+749 CFRRDSD
-756 FVNITPSNDEDEF
+756 FVNITPSTDDEF

>member
-8 SSVVICNNSYKERIL
+8 GSIVICNNSYKDKVL
-23 KNVKKLINI
+23 KSVKKLINI
-32 KFMSISEFIKSLYFD
+32 KFMSMSEFIKSLYFD

-53 LYVIKKYKI
+53 LYVIKKYKV

-72 NLIYILEPNYDQDK
+72 NLIYILEPSYDQDK
-86 MKFLLDLKEDLI
+86 MKFLLNLKKELI
-98 NNNLLIFNTRFKSY
+98 NNNLLIFNTRFKNY
-112 IKDKKIVIY
+112 IKGKKIVIY

-143 VEGSFN
+143 IEGSSD

-154 FDDIEDE
+154 FSDIEEE

-172 INNGIDIGNIKLINV
+172 INSGVDIHNIKLTNI
-187 DSSYINVITKIFNFY
+187 DSSYINVINKIFNFY
-202 NLKINKFNNIPILSS
+202 NLKIDEFNNIPILSS
-217 IIGNIFYTNL
+217 IIGNLFYTNL
-227 DNGIKYAI
+227 DNGIESAI
-235 NSISDYKETDVYSKI
+235 NSIDDYKETDTYNKI
-250 VNICNKYVWCDDTDD
+250 INICNKYVWCDDVTD
-265 LKILIYNDLKHTYI
+265 LKVLIYNDLKHTYI
-279 ENTRYTNMIEVCD
+279 ENIKYTNMIQVCD

-314 KIYKDED
+314 RTYKDED

-330 YIDSTIEKNIRSKD
+330 YIDNTIEKNIRSKE
-344 ITLKAIKSIKNLTIT
+344 ITLKAIRSIKNLTIT
-359 YKLRS
+359 YKLKS
-364 HFNTYYPSNLIDELG
+364 HFNTYYPSNLVDELG
-379 EVKKVSLD
+379 EVKRVSLD
-387 YKKSFSDISNEIR
+387 YKKSFSDISNEIK

-409 KFNYHPSLLDL
+409 KFNHHPDLLDL

-439 NKNKINDFIKNKR
+439 DKCNFNDFIKHKK

-467 AFKFYIEKIL
+467 AFRFYIEKIL
-477 CLKDNIDKFSVTL
+477 YLKDNIDKFSVTL

-498 EKSSKGDID
+498 EKSTKGCID
-507 IKNEVY
+507 VKDEVY
-513 KYLND
+513 KYLTD
-518 NNISLNNSNR
+518 NNISLNNSNK

-558 TEKYVKVRMKDN
+558 TEKYVKVKIKDN

-641 LDNKSEEEKRK
+641 LDNKSDEEKKK
-652 SLKLIGFTNI
+652 SLKLIGFTNTAK
-662 DKEILEKFDYNYMD
+662 DILEKFDYNYMD
-676 SSVINGIK
+676 STVIDGIK

-693 TSLKHM
+693 NSMKHM
-699 LSDNDILDII
+699 LSDEDILDII
-709 EKTRVKID
+709 EKTREKID
-717 ETINNILEAK
+717 ETINNILDAK

-739 GCEFCKFNDL
+739 GCEFCKFNDI
-749 CFRKDYD
+749 CFRRDSD
-756 FVNITPSNDEDEF
+756 FVNITPSTDDEF

>member
-8 SSVVICNNSYKERIL
+8 GSIVICNNSYKDKVL
-23 KNVKKLINI
+23 KRVKKLINI
-32 KFMSISEFIKSLYFD
+32 KFMSMSEFIKSLYFD

-53 LYVIKKYKI
+53 LYVIKKYKV

-72 NLIYILEPNYDQDK
+72 NLIYILEPSYDQDK
-86 MKFLLDLKEDLI
+86 MKFLLNLKKELI
-98 NNNLLIFNTRFKSY
+98 NNNLLIFNTRFKNY
-112 IKDKKIVIY
+112 IKGKKIVIY

-143 VEGSFN
+143 IEGSSD

-154 FDDIEDE
+154 FSDIEEE

-172 INNGIDIGNIKLINV
+172 INSGVDIHNIKLTNI
-187 DSSYINVITKIFNFY
+187 DSGYINVINKIFNFY
-202 NLKINKFNNIPILSS
+202 NLKIDKFNNIPILSS
-217 IIGNIFYTNL
+217 IIGNLFYTNL
-227 DNGIKYAI
+227 DSGIESAI
-235 NSISDYKETDVYSKI
+235 NSIDDYKETDTYNNI
-250 VNICNKYVWCDDTDD
+250 INICNKYVWCDDVTD
-265 LKILIYNDLKHTYI
+265 LKVLIYNDLKHTYI
-279 ENTRYTNMIEVCD
+279 ENIKYTNMIQVCD

-314 KIYKDED
+314 RTYKDED

-330 YIDSTIEKNIRSKD
+330 YIDNTIEKNIRFKE
-344 ITLKAIKSIKNLTIT
+344 ITLKAIRSIKNLTIT
-359 YKLRS
+359 YKLKS
-364 HFNTYYPSNLIDELG
+364 HFNTYYPSNLVDELG
-379 EVKKVSLD
+379 EVKRVSLD
-387 YKKSFSDISNEIR
+387 YKKSFSDISNEIK

-409 KFNYHPSLLDL
+409 KFNHHPDLLDL

-439 NKNKINDFIKNKR
+439 DKCNFNDFIKHKK

-467 AFKFYIEKIL
+467 AFRFYIEKIL
-477 CLKDNIDKFSVTL
+477 YLKDNVDKFSVIL

-498 EKSSKGDID
+498 EKSTKGCID
-507 IKNEVY
+507 VKDEVY
-513 KYLND
+513 KYLTD
-518 NNISLNNSNR
+518 NNINLSNSNK

-558 TEKYVKVRMKDN
+558 TEKYVKVKIKDN

-641 LDNKSEEEKRK
+641 LDNKSGEEKKK
-652 SLKLIGFTNI
+652 SLKLIGFTNTAK
-662 DKEILEKFDYNYMD
+662 DILEKFDYNYMD
-676 SSVINGIK
+676 STVIDGIK

-693 TSLKHM
+693 NSMKHM
-699 LSDNDILDII
+699 LSDEDILDII
-709 EKTRVKID
+709 EKTREKID
-717 ETINNILEAK
+717 ETINNILDAK

-739 GCEFCKFNDL
+739 GCEFCKFNDI
-749 CFRKDYD
+749 CFRRDSD
-756 FVNITPSNDEDEF
+756 FVNITPSTDDEF

>member
-8 SSVVICNNSYKERIL
+8 GSIVICNNSYKDKVL

-32 KFMSISEFIKSLYFD
+32 KFMSMSEFIKSLYFD

-53 LYVIKKYKI
+53 LYVIKKYKV

-72 NLIYILEPNYDQDK
+72 NLIYILEPSYDQDK
-86 MKFLLDLKEDLI
+86 MNFLLNLKKELI
-98 NNNLLIFNTRFKSY
+98 NNNLLIFNTRFKNY

-143 VEGSFN
+143 IEGSSD

-154 FDDIEDE
+154 FSDIEEE

-172 INNGIDIGNIKLINV
+172 INSGVDIHNIKLTNI
-187 DSSYINVITKIFNFY
+187 DSSYINVINKIFNFY
-202 NLKINKFNNIPILSS
+202 NLKIDKFNNIPILSS
-217 IIGNIFYTNL
+217 IIGNLFYTNL
-227 DNGIKYAI
+227 GNGIESAI
-235 NSISDYKETDVYSKI
+235 NSIDDYKETDTYNKI
-250 VNICNKYVWCDDTDD
+250 INICNKYVWCDDVTD
-265 LKILIYNDLKHTYI
+265 LKVLIYNDLKHTYI
-279 ENTRYTNMIEVCD
+279 ENIKYTNMIQVCD

-314 KIYKDED
+314 RTYKDED

-330 YIDSTIEKNIRSKD
+330 YIDNTIEKNIRSKE
-344 ITLKAIKSIKNLTIT
+344 ITLKAIRSIKNLTIT
-359 YKLRS
+359 YKLKS
-364 HFNTYYPSNLIDELG
+364 HFNTYYPSNLVDELG
-379 EVKKVSLD
+379 EVKRVSLD
-387 YKKSFSDISNEIR
+387 YKKSFSDISNEIK

-409 KFNYHPSLLDL
+409 KFNHHPDLLDL

-439 NKNKINDFIKNKR
+439 DKCNFNDFIKHKK

-467 AFKFYIEKIL
+467 AFRFYIEKIL
-477 CLKDNIDKFSVTL
+477 YLKDNIDKFSVTL

-498 EKSSKGDID
+498 EKSTKGCID
-507 IKNEVY
+507 VKDEVY
-513 KYLND
+513 KYLTD
-518 NNISLNNSNR
+518 NNINLSNSNK

-558 TEKYVKVRMKDN
+558 TEKYVKVKIKDN

-641 LDNKSEEEKRK
+641 LDNKSDEEKKK
-652 SLKLIGFTNI
+652 SLKLIGFTNTAK
-662 DKEILEKFDYNYMD
+662 DILEKFDYNYMD
-676 SSVINGIK
+676 STVIDGIK

-693 TSLKHM
+693 NSMKHM
-699 LSDNDILDII
+699 LSDEDILDII
-709 EKTRVKID
+709 EKTREKID
-717 ETINNILEAK
+717 ETINNILDAK

-739 GCEFCKFNDL
+739 GCEFCKFNDI
-749 CFRKDYD
+749 CFRRDSD
-756 FVNITPSNDEDEF
+756 FVNITPSTDDEF